1 MLIVELERVCMKI
14 KLSVLLMAMLLTFE
28 ADAQYAAQE
37 DAMYLATLK
46 AVVNYKIDDE
56 ENLKNVEALRTN
68 QRFLQDLSKMMAKLS
83 NRRTK
88 NSVNSRVYKILLKAG
103 KDIYKELN

>member
-1 MLIVELERVCMKI
+1 MKI
-14 KLSVLLMAMLLTFE
+14 KFWLLFTACILSTFE
-28 ADAQYAAQE
+28 AKAQYAAQN

-56 ENLKNVEALRTN
+56 ENLKDVESLRSN

-88 NSVNSRVYKILLKAG
+88 NSVNSKVYKILIKAG